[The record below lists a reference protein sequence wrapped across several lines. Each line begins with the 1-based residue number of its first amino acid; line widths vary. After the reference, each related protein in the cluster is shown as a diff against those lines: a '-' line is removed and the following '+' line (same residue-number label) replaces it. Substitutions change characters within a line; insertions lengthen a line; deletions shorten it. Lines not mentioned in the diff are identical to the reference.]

1 MTDSPQTDGLGRPRV
16 YTVSGLTGAIKELL
30 EGDIGP
36 VWLEGEVSNPRRPAS
51 GHLYFSL
58 KDSGA
63 LLKAVLFRNR
73 MRYAS
78 FKPNDGDQVLA
89 FGLLGVYEPRG
100 EYQLIVDHLEPL
112 GAGAL
117 AAAFEQLKA
126 KLAEEG
132 LFNQDR
138 KKPWPTM
145 PARLAVVT
153 SPTGAA
159 LWDFLRV
166 LGRRFDG
173 LEILVY
179 PVRVQGDSAPGEI
192 ARALDEINRDRPD
205 VDGIVVARGGGSLE
219 DLWAFNTEEVARAIA
234 RSARPVMSAVGHEV
248 DFTIADFTAD
258 VRASTPSAAGELV
271 ITPKADWQTRIEER
285 QNRLADL
292 VLTRLT
298 GQRSALGQLTARL
311 IDPRRRLIDQRLRL
325 AELTDRLAAATERA
339 LGRARSDLDRQSD
352 ALAGVGRRGLTAAR
366 RQRIDQL
373 QNQMTW
379 LMKTGLDRNGG
390 RLAALAERL
399 QALSPLA
406 VLGRGYSLTRD
417 RTGSVIY
424 DSDQAAVGD
433 RVEVLLNKGALVC
446 LVEGKK

>member
-1 MTDSPQTDGLGRPRV
+1 MGRPRV
-16 YTVSGLTGAIKELL
+16 YTVSGLTRAVKELL

-78 FKPNDGDQVLA
+78 FNPKDGDQVLA

-112 GAGAL
+112 GTGAL

-126 KLAEEG
+126 ELAAEG
-132 LFNQDR
+132 LFDQAR

-145 PARLAVVT
+145 PTRLAVIT

-166 LGRRFDG
+166 LGRRFNG

-179 PVRVQGDSAPGEI
+179 PVRVQGDSAAGEI
-192 ARALDEINRDRPD
+192 ARALDEINLSRPN

-219 DLWAFNTEEVARAIA
+219 DLWAFNTDEVARAIA
-234 RSARPVMSAVGHEV
+234 RSARPVMSAVGHEI

-258 VRASTPSAAGELV
+258 VRASTPSAAGEMV
-271 ITPKADWQTRIEER
+271 IAPLADWRTRINDCR
-285 QNRLADL
+285 RRLTDL
-292 VLTRLT
+292 LQARLT
-298 GQRSALGQLTARL
+298 GRRTEAANLAARL

-325 AELTDRLAAATERA
+325 AELTDRLVAGAERSVD
-339 LGRARSDLDRQSD
+339 LARSDLDRRTD
-352 ALAGVGRRGLTAAR
+352 ALAAIGRRGLTAAR
-366 RQRIDQL
+366 RQRNDQL
-373 QNQMTW
+373 RTQMNW
-379 LMKTGLDRNGG
+379 LMEAKLNRSGAA
-390 RLAALAERL
+390 LAALAERL

-417 RTGSVIY
+417 RSGAVVY
-424 DSDQAAVGD
+424 DSDQVAVGD
-433 RVEVLLNKGALVC
+433 RVEVLLNQGALSC
-446 LVEGKK
+446 LIEDKT

>member
-1 MTDSPQTDGLGRPRV
+1 MTDPKQTDDLGRPRV
-16 YTVSGLTGAIKELL
+16 YTVSGLTRAVKELL

-36 VWLEGEVSNPRRPAS
+36 VWLEGEVSSPRRPAS

-78 FKPNDGDQVLA
+78 FNPKDGDQVLA

-126 KLAEEG
+126 KLADEG
-132 LFNQDR
+132 LFDQAR

-145 PARLAVVT
+145 PARLAVIT

-159 LWDFLRV
+159 LWDFLRI
-166 LGRRFDG
+166 LGRRFNG

-192 ARALDEINRDRPD
+192 ARALDEINLSRPD
-205 VDGIVVARGGGSLE
+205 VDGIVVTRGGGSLE
-219 DLWAFNTEEVARAIA
+219 DLWAFNTEEVAQAIA
-234 RSARPVMSAVGHEV
+234 RSARPVMSAVGHEI

-258 VRASTPSAAGELV
+258 VRASTPSAAGEMV
-271 ITPKADWQTRIEER
+271 IAPLADWRARINDR
-285 QNRLADL
+285 RRRLTEL
-292 VLTRLT
+292 FLTRLT
-298 GQRSALGQLTARL
+298 GRRTEAANLAARL
-311 IDPRRRLIDQRLRL
+311 IDPRRGLIDQRLRL
-325 AELTDRLAAATERA
+325 AELTDRLVAGAERSVD
-339 LGRARSDLDRQSD
+339 LARSDLDRRAD
-352 ALAGVGRRGLTAAR
+352 ALAAIGRRGLTAAR
-366 RQRIDQL
+366 RQRTDQL
-373 QNQMTW
+373 RKQMIW
-379 LMKTGLDRNGG
+379 LMEAKLDRSGAG
-390 RLAALAERL
+390 LAGLAERL
-399 QALSPLA
+399 HALSPLA

-417 RTGSVIY
+417 HSGVVVY
-424 DSDQAAVGD
+424 GSDQVAVGD
-433 RVEVLLNKGALVC
+433 RVEVLLSQGALTC
-446 LVEGKK
+446 LVEDKT